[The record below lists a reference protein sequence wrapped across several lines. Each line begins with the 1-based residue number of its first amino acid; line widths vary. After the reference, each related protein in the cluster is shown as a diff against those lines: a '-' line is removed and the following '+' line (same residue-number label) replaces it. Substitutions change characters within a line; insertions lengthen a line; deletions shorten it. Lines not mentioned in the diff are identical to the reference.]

1 MKDVATGKHV
11 PFLLHMSWTTNKSN
25 KLLFFKQ
32 MGLWYTNEQCEAGKG
47 VSEAD
52 KETEGGLAKACCS
65 KDPII
70 TCHYADKPSA
80 EQCKNSGASNIDSK
94 GKPFWK

>member
-1 MKDVATGKHV
+1 
-11 PFLLHMSWTTNKSN
+11 
-25 KLLFFKQ
+25 
-32 MGLWYTNEQCEAGKG
+32 MGLWYTNKRCEAGMG

-52 KETEGGLAKACCS
+52 KVTEGGLAKACCS

-70 TCHYADKPSA
+70 TCHYADKPSS
-80 EQCKNSGASNIDSK
+80 EQCKNSDAPNIDNK